1 MFQFGS
7 AGVDPLYLEEI
18 EPGIGLVTMN
28 RAEKLNALNEEMIQA
43 FEGLFRYLGE
53 HKDIRVVILRGAGR
67 GFCAGADL
75 VEAMS
80 KGDHE
85 IFSTAWNFFRL
96 AQEKFGNLTIAMR
109 RIPQPVISAVN
120 GPAAGGGFGLALAS
134 DIRIAAPEAYFVASF
149 INLGLSGGEMGTSYI
164 LPRLVGMGRASEIL
178 FTGRRV
184 AADEAERIGLVSKI
198 VPAERL
204 LEEATALA
212 RILLQKTPGGL
223 FLTKRVLD
231 SNASAP
237 CLEAAIDLENRNQT
251 IMAVSN
257 DFFLQVQKFA
267 KKE

>member
-1 MFQFGS
+1 
-7 AGVDPLYLEEI
+7 
-18 EPGIGLVTMN
+18 
-28 RAEKLNALNEEMIQA
+28 
-43 FEGLFRYLGE
+43 
-53 HKDIRVVILRGAGR
+53 
-67 GFCAGADL
+67 
-75 VEAMS
+75 
-80 KGDHE
+80 
-85 IFSTAWNFFRL
+85 
-96 AQEKFGNLTIAMR
+96 
-109 RIPQPVISAVN
+109 
-120 GPAAGGGFGLALAS
+120 
-134 DIRIAAPEAYFVASF
+134 
-149 INLGLSGGEMGTSYI
+149 MGTSYI